1 MKTKITKEVA
11 VDALNRAW
19 GFSFH
24 GAPGAEEA
32 YYAQAGIEAAIALY
46 EEVARS
52 IDEIAARE
60 RDCGSPP
67 LIADRLRKL
76 LEGHDEAP

>member
-1 MKTKITKEVA
+1 MKTTITKAVA
-11 VDALNRAW
+11 IDALNRAW
-19 GFSFH
+19 TLCYQGSFSFDE
-24 GAPGAEEA
+24 AE
-32 YYAQAGIEAAIALY
+32 YAQAGIEAAIALY

-60 RDCGSPP
+60 ADCGSPP

-76 LEGHDEAP
+76 LEVRDETP